1 MNLIASAPGLGSP
14 FGIFGYVESTQCRLR
29 RSMQVTYNRNDP
41 TGGTSAARDNPLNG
55 APRAKR
61 PGRNK
66 LEKPA
71 LAGYERSKASKAMA
85 DQQNLETARPD
96 TADPAVALAKALGQW
111 PPAPPKALASRTP
124 GKVPGMLAPTV
135 ESLAQELGLK
145 LGDQNQ
151 LTIRRIKRGKGYAFV
166 RANGAHIRDAR
177 TIRRLHAMAVPPA
190 YAEVRYS
197 PDPTSHLQAVGRD
210 AAGRLQYRYH
220 ADWEKVR
227 EHRKAHRLAKL
238 VAALPKIRRNVSM
251 HLSGEEPTREF
262 ALSAVIELIART
274 AIRPGNESYARLNGT
289 RGATTLLKSNVTLED
304 DSIVLTFKAKGGKAV
319 KKECNAAK
327 LVRAIGILQSL
338 PGRRMFQ
345 YRDASG
351 VVRTVSTTTVNGFLR
366 EIAGIKISLK
376 DFRTLMAS
384 AVVLESL
391 SRISPA
397 KSARGRKRQ
406 VLDAIRAAADR
417 LSNTP
422 AICRKSYVHDT
433 IVTAFED
440 GILERFAAT
449 MKGCRSQKK
458 REQLLAEVVM
468 AAAA

>member
-1 MNLIASAPGLGSP
+1 M
-14 FGIFGYVESTQCRLR
+14 T
-29 RSMQVTYNRNDP
+29 
-41 TGGTSAARDNPLNG
+41 
-55 APRAKR
+55 
-61 PGRNK
+61 
-66 LEKPA
+66 
-71 LAGYERSKASKAMA
+71 
-85 DQQNLETARPD
+85 DQQNFAAAQSD
-96 TADPAVALAKALGQW
+96 SADPAVALAKALGQW
-111 PPAPPKALASRTP
+111 PKAEPAKPALN
-124 GKVPGMLAPTV
+124 GKTSVEELAG
-135 ESLAQELGLK
+135 ELGLK
-145 LGDQNQ
+145 LGDQNE
-151 LTIRRIKRGKGYAFV
+151 LTIRRIRRGKGYSFV
-166 RANGAHIRDAR
+166 RANGAHIRCAR

-190 YAEVRYS
+190 YREVRYA
-197 PDPTSHLQAVGRD
+197 PDPNSHLQAVGRD

-238 VAALPKIRRNVSM
+238 VAALPKIRRNVSL
-251 HLSGEEPTREF
+251 HLAGEEPTREF

-304 DSIVLTFKAKGGKAV
+304 DSVVLTFKAKGGKAV

-327 LVRAIGILQSL
+327 LVRAIGILRTL
-338 PGRRMFQ
+338 PGKRMFQ
-345 YRDASG
+345 YRDAG
-351 VVRTVSTTTVNGFLR
+351 GAVRTVSTTTVNAFLR

-391 SRISPA
+391 SRITPA
-397 KSARGRKRQ
+397 ASARGRRRQ
-406 VLDAIRAAADR
+406 VLEAVRAAADE

>member
-1 MNLIASAPGLGSP
+1 
-14 FGIFGYVESTQCRLR
+14 
-29 RSMQVTYNRNDP
+29 
-41 TGGTSAARDNPLNG
+41 
-55 APRAKR
+55 
-61 PGRNK
+61 
-66 LEKPA
+66 
-71 LAGYERSKASKAMA
+71 MA
-85 DQQNLETARPD
+85 DQQNFETARPD
-96 TADPAVALAKALGQW
+96 AADPAVALAKALGQW
-111 PPAPPKALASRTP
+111 AVPQPKPLPSRTLGKMPGMPAPS
-124 GKVPGMLAPTV
+124 V

-151 LTIRRIKRGKGYAFV
+151 LTIRRIKRGKGYSFV

-190 YAEVRYS
+190 YADVRYS
-197 PDPTSHLQAVGRD
+197 PDPNSHLQAVGRD

-227 EHRKAHRLAKL
+227 EQRKAHRLAKL

-304 DSIVLTFKAKGGKAV
+304 DSVVLTFKAKGGKAV

-327 LVRAIGILQSL
+327 LVRAIGILQGV

-406 VLDAIRAAADR
+406 VLEAIRAAADR
-417 LSNTP
+417 LSNTA

-440 GILERFAAT
+440 GILERFAET

-458 REQLLAEVVM
+458 REQLLAQVVM

>member
-1 MNLIASAPGLGSP
+1 M
-14 FGIFGYVESTQCRLR
+14 E
-29 RSMQVTYNRNDP
+29 
-41 TGGTSAARDNPLNG
+41 
-55 APRAKR
+55 
-61 PGRNK
+61 
-66 LEKPA
+66 
-71 LAGYERSKASKAMA
+71 LAHTTM
-85 DQQNLETARPD
+85 DQQNLTGAEPGS
-96 TADPAVALAKALGQW
+96 ADPAVALAKALGQW
-111 PPAPPKALASRTP
+111 PEPPKPKLNGKTSVLELAR
-124 GKVPGMLAPTV
+124 
-135 ESLAQELGLK
+135 ELGLK
-145 LGDQNQ
+145 LGDQNE
-151 LTIRRIKRGKGYAFV
+151 LTIRRIKRGKGYSFV
-166 RANGAHIRDAR
+166 RANGAHIRDAS

-190 YAEVRYS
+190 YRQVRYS
-197 PDPTSHLQAVGRD
+197 PDPNSHLQAVGID

-238 VAALPKIRRNVSM
+238 VAALPRIRRKVSA
-251 HLSGEEPTREF
+251 HLAADEPTREF

-289 RGATTLLKSNVTLED
+289 RGATTLLKSNVILED
-304 DSIVLTFKAKGGKAV
+304 DSFVLTFKAKGGKAV
-319 KKECNAAK
+319 RKECNAAK
-327 LVRAIGILQSL
+327 LVRAIGILRTV

-345 YRDASG
+345 YRDSSG
-351 VVRTVSTTTVNGFLR
+351 TVRTVSTTTVNTFLR

-397 KSARGRKRQ
+397 QSARGRKKQ
-406 VLDAIRAAADR
+406 VLEAIRAAADK

-449 MKGCRSQKK
+449 MKGQRTPNK
-458 REQLLAEVVM
+458 REQLLAQVVM